1 MSTSWLPAQSGTR
14 RRRNLIST
22 FMLAL
27 TVLAMLIA
35 VTPLLFI
42 LGWLLIQ
49 GIRYLNLDFFLNDPA
64 PIGEAGGGV
73 RNGII
78 GTLIMS
84 GIALLIAVPVGV
96 LTGIFLAEY
105 RSNPLATV
113 VRFATDVLSGIP
125 SIVVGIFVY
134 TIIVLPRWFQGA
146 AFSGFAGGVA
156 LAVIIIPIL
165 VRTTEEILRLVP
177 SSIREAAAALGVPK
191 WDYTL
196 TVVVPSAFGGIATGV
211 MLGLA
216 RAAGETAPLLLTT
229 LGNNFYNTKLDQP
242 MAALSLQIFTYAIAP
257 FDEGR
262 RLAFAAAFVLIML
275 VLLVNI
281 ATRYVFRV
289 RSINL

>member
-1 MSTSWLPAQSGTR
+1 MNTTWLATASGAR
-14 RRRNLIST
+14 GRRNVISRI
-22 FMLAL
+22 MLAL
-27 TVLAMLIA
+27 TVLATLIA
-35 VTPLLFI
+35 VTPLFFI

-49 GIRYLNLDFFLNDPA
+49 GIRYLNLDFFIKDPA

-73 RNGII
+73 RNGIV

-96 LTGIFLAEY
+96 FTGIFLAEY
-105 RSNPLATV
+105 RNNPVATA
-113 VRFATDVLSGIP
+113 VRFATDVLAGIP

-165 VRTTEEILRLVP
+165 VRTTEEILKLVP
-177 SSIREAAAALGVPK
+177 ASIREAAAALGVPK

-196 TVVVPSAFGGIATGV
+196 TVVVPSAFGGNVTGV

-216 RAAGETAPLLLTT
+216 RAAGETAPLLLTA
-229 LGNNFYNTKLDQP
+229 LGNAFFNAKLSEP

-281 ATRYVFRV
+281 LTRYVFRV

>member
-1 MSTSWLPAQSGTR
+1 MSTTWLSVPSGTR
-14 RRRNLIST
+14 RRRNAIST

-27 TVLAMLIA
+27 TVLATLIA

-49 GIRYLNLDFFLNDPA
+49 GVRYLNLDFFLNDPA

-105 RSNPLATV
+105 RGNPLATV
-113 VRFATDVLSGIP
+113 VRFATDVLAGIP

-177 SSIREAAAALGVPK
+177 GSIREAAAALGVPK

-196 TVVVPSAFGGIATGV
+196 TVVVPSAFSGIATGV

-216 RAAGETAPLLLTT
+216 RAAGETAPLLLTA

-257 FDEGR
+257 FEEGR

-281 ATRYVFRV
+281 VTRYVFRV